1 MIDMGVVTPEFFE
14 TFGVRPI
21 AGRVLTRDDRDG
33 AAPVVVVSES
43 VARHYWPNGAALGKR
58 LSLDGAG
65 SRSASVVGIVRDM
78 RYREL
83 REARS
88 SIYFPLRQSFF
99 PFVPTVLAIRTVGD
113 PAAMT
118 STIRAAVTAADPGVA
133 AANVAPFETFLAKPL
148 LLAVFAVAGVVLCAI
163 GLMGVMMTMVRQR
176 ARELG
181 IRIALGATI
190 GRLRRMVLGRGLSIA
205 ATGLIGGIVG
215 AVRSTVFSSRCS
227 TT

>member
-1 MIDMGVVTPEFFE
+1 MIDMGAVTPEFFE

-83 REARS
+83 REGA
-88 SIYFPLRQSFF
+88 IVDLFPASPILL
-99 PFVPTVLAIRTVGD
+99 PICAHGVGD
-113 PAAMT
+113 
-118 STIRAAVTAADPGVA
+118 SY
-133 AANVAPFETFLAKPL
+133 
-148 LLAVFAVAGVVLCAI
+148 
-163 GLMGVMMTMVRQR
+163 
-176 ARELG
+176 
-181 IRIALGATI
+181 
-190 GRLRRMVLGRGLSIA
+190 RR
-205 ATGLIGGIVG
+205 
-215 AVRSTVFSSRCS
+215 
-227 TT
+227 